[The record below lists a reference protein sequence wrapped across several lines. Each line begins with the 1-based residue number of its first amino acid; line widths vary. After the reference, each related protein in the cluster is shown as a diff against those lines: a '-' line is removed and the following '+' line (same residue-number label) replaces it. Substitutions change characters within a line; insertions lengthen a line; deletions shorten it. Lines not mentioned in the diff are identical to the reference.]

1 MMALVKD
8 EVRLCQVKAYHTD
21 MTVVS
26 LCMAANVID
35 TQMCPNLALKVVDE
49 MHSLVMLFLTQLT
62 QVTVNEGLVR
72 GL

>member
-1 MMALVKD
+1 MYTDLKVPVVCTVQGKG
-8 EVRLCQVKAYHTD
+8 D

-26 LCMAANVID
+26 LCMAAND

-62 QVTVNEGLVR
+62 QVVQSMKG
-72 GL
+72 